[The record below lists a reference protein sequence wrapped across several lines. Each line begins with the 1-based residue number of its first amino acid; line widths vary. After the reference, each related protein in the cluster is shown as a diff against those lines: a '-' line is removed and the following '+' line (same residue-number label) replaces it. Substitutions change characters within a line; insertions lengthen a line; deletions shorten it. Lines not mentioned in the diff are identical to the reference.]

1 MKLISNR
8 QSPESTQPGP
18 AQGGAP
24 IDDIVEPETAEPTTR
39 QSGDQ
44 DLSAAFMPKNT
55 AADSSDA
62 DASAK
67 GAVQSPGET
76 HTGAH
81 DGSKPQ
87 PTEITWRWAIEND
100 VRALQLLHFQA
111 EIALGREVYL
121 RELSFPANGQ
131 TIGGVPELSFPGVI
145 AVAEKDGQIIGGM
158 SIEDSITATLIGM
171 DAEVLESA
179 GKVIIPLIVEKVA
192 LRRGIRLLHSSLPT
206 QFATDLGG
214 ALQKAGFHGERE
226 AISYRM
232 ELNEDDSNSAKRNIQ

>member
-8 QSPESTQPGP
+8 QSPESTQPGH
-18 AQGGAP
+18 AQGDAH
-24 IDDIVEPETAEPTTR
+24 IDDIVEPESAEPTTR
-39 QSGDQ
+39 PSGDQ

-81 DGSKPQ
+81 DGSEPQ
-87 PTEITWRWAIEND
+87 PTEITWRWAIEKD

-111 EIALGREVYL
+111 EIASGREA
-121 RELSFPANGQ
+121 FPANGQ

-145 AVAEKDGQIIGGM
+145 AVAEKNGQIIGGM
-158 SIEDSITATLIGM
+158 SIEDSITATLIGV

-206 QFATDLGG
+206 PFSADLGG
-214 ALQKAGFHGERE
+214 ALQKAGFHHGGRE

-232 ELNEDDSNSAKRNIQ
+232 ELKEDDSNSAKRNIQ